1 MLEKTIGNLIADIR
15 REQNITQSDLCE
27 GLCTTLILKKLES
40 GERVPDVLLVDRF
53 LQRLGKSPDMFE
65 VLLSDEEYELMV
77 ERDEIEALL
86 DKKEYLEAEKRI
98 EKYREHAI
106 AAESIQQQY
115 YYQIKAVI
123 EKGKGRHDTCISH
136 LEKAINCT
144 VPLFSWDLKRKI
156 LLCVT
161 EIEVLIMLADEYF
174 EVGKIADAELLLD
187 FLIEYIEENYSD
199 SGEVVKIYPKVVYLQ
214 VVRKENSKKCMQCL
228 ARCEKAFNYMIKE
241 GTTIFLPEIMKI
253 LADMYFEMHLEK
265 KARRLNKQLVSL
277 EEVYYEMGYALY
289 LSECDMGWFKESF
302 RRGYYLCSE
311 IVRGQ
316 RITLGLSQEEVSE
329 GIYENPES
337 LARVEAGRQ
346 MPTPKKLALLM
357 EKLGLQIGRYNGY
370 LFTNDYTMLEQRKKI
385 NTLVSKKE
393 REDAKIELEKLRI
406 LLDISNPVNRQY
418 LETEDALLNY
428 KLGMISAEEFY
439 EKSLKTLDITY
450 VSAENIILRIPMK
463 QEAIILNQLAISLW
477 QQGRVSQGTE
487 LFRRVNNCYEKGKI
501 HMKYQ
506 LRSRGVILQNYTKA
520 LEEEGHI
527 EEAIEICKKGLLLE
541 IMAGKGDSI
550 DMYLSEK
557 VCFVEKTNLDEQE
570 KKKAMA
576 KYLCQAFYISDLF
589 ENKENNN
596 ACQAY
601 YQKIIGTQK
610 AWY

>member
-1 MLEKTIGNLIADIR
+1 MLEKTIGNLIADLR
-15 REQNITQSDLCE
+15 RDQNITQSDLCE

-77 ERDEIEALL
+77 ERDEIEVLL
-86 DKKEYLEAEKRI
+86 DKKEYFEAEKRI
-98 EKYREHAI
+98 EKYRENAI
-106 AAESIQQQY
+106 IAESIQQQY

-123 EKGKGRHDTCISH
+123 EKGKGRHDTCVSY

-144 VPLFSWDLKRKI
+144 VPLFSLELKRKI

-174 EVGKIADAELLLD
+174 EVGKVADAELLLD
-187 FLIEYIEENYSD
+187 FLIKYIEENYSD
-199 SGEVVKIYPKVVYLQ
+199 SGEFVKIYPKVVYLQ
-214 VVRKENSKKCMQCL
+214 MVRKENSKKCMQCL
-228 ARCEKAFNYMIKE
+228 ARCEKALNYMIKE
-241 GTTIFLPEIMKI
+241 GTTIFLAEIMKM
-253 LADMYFEMHLEK
+253 LVYMYTEMHLEK
-265 KARRLNKQLVSL
+265 KARRLNNQLVSL
-277 EEVYYEMGYALY
+277 EEVYSEMGYALY

-316 RITLGLSQEEVSE
+316 RIALGLGQEEVSE

-346 MPTPKKLALLM
+346 MPTSKKLSLLM
-357 EKLGLQIGRYNGY
+357 EKLGLRIRRYNGY
-370 LFTNDYTMLEQRKKI
+370 LLTDDYAMLEQRKKI
-385 NTLVSKKE
+385 NILVSKKE

-406 LLDISNPVNRQY
+406 MLDISNPINRQY
-418 LETEDALLNY
+418 LETEDASLNY
-428 KLGMISAEEFY
+428 KLGLISAEEFF
-439 EKSLKTLDITY
+439 EQSLNALNITY
-450 VSAENIILRIPMK
+450 VSAKDAILRIPMK

-477 QQGRVSQGTE
+477 QQGHVSQGTE
-487 LFRRVNNCYEKGKI
+487 LFRRVNKCYDEGKI

-520 LEEEGHI
+520 LEELGCI
-527 EEAIEICKKGLLLE
+527 EEAIEICKKGLSLE
-541 IMAGKGDSI
+541 IMAGKGDGI
-550 DMYLSEK
+550 DMYLAEK
-557 VCFVEKTNLDEQE
+557 VCFAEKSNVDEQE

-601 YQKIIGTQK
+601 YQKKIGMPK
-610 AWY
+610 EWY